1 MAVGL
6 PDIQLRALAA
16 YVERCRTAAP
26 GFRWVSAEN
35 LHLTLRFI
43 GNVREEVAAELELSL
58 EQVTFRPFQLALSRL
73 DVFGRG
79 PRARVVWIGTGEG
92 EEELRGLA
100 ARVDSACQAAGLPA
114 EERPYNPHL
123 TLARA
128 AGGRPAP
135 LPELPPAPELPAWL
149 VNAFGL
155 YQSRLAPAGAVYSVV
170 RAYPSG

>member
-1 MAVGL
+1 M
-6 PDIQLRALAA
+6 LAA

-26 GFRWVSAEN
+26 GFRWVPPEN

-43 GNVREEVAAELELSL
+43 GNGPEEVAAEVERSL
-58 EQVTFRPFQLALSRL
+58 AQVTFVPFKLALSRL
-73 DVFGRG
+73 GVFGRG
-79 PRARVVWIGTGEG
+79 PRARVVWIGIGEG
-92 EEELRGLA
+92 EEELRALA

-114 EERPYNPHL
+114 EERPYSPHL

-135 LPELPPAPELPAWL
+135 LPELPPAPELPAWR
-149 VNAFGL
+149 VTSFGL